1 MFSLLVC
8 LENPKAPKL
17 MEIWPIFQIFQ
28 ENSKFQISNSK
39 FQKIPPPY
47 SILNINTSSH
57 AKFQLSRTKIKKPTH
72 PFYPKQLALYICFTV
87 LVMAKKLLL

>member
-17 MEIWPIFQIFQ
+17 MEIWPIFQNFQ
-28 ENSKFQISNSK
+28 ENSKFQ
-39 FQKIPPPY
+39 KIPPY

-87 LVMAKKLLL
+87 PY